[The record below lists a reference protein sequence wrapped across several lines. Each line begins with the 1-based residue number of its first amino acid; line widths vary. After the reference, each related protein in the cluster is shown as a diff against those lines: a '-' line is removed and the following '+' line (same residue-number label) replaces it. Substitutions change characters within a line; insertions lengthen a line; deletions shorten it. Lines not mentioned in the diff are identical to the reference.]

1 MRIGIVNDL
10 SLAVRVLTDVLE
22 QAPDLEVAW
31 VAENGKEAVDLAASK
46 PVGLILMDLVMPE
59 MDGVEATR
67 RIMESTPCAI
77 LIVTATVSGNA
88 SMVFEAMG
96 WGALDVVATPVFG
109 EGGVIEGG
117 DALLKKIST
126 IGKLI
131 DLDQEE
137 APPVAAGR
145 VAPGVSSPLVAIG
158 ASTGGPKALGTIL
171 VELAH
176 SFDGTVVI
184 VQHIDSNFA
193 DGLAK
198 WLDEQV
204 TLSVAVAREG
214 DPPSSRRV
222 LIAGGPGHLVLKPNL
237 TFGYVPEPIDCPY
250 QPSVDTFFESL
261 ARNWSRPSVAVLL
274 TGMGRDG
281 ARGLLSLRKMG
292 WHTIAQ
298 DQRSSAVFGM
308 PKAAIDNQAVEETLP
323 IEEIGSSILRHLTP
337 AGETRRTP

>member
-46 PVGLILMDLVMPE
+46 SVDLILMDLVMPE

-67 RIMESTPCAI
+67 RIMESSPCAI
-77 LIVTATVSGNA
+77 LIVTATVSGHA

-96 WGALDVVATPVFG
+96 WGAL
-109 EGGVIEGG
+109 
-117 DALLKKIST
+117 
-126 IGKLI
+126 
-131 DLDQEE
+131 
-137 APPVAAGR
+137 
-145 VAPGVSSPLVAIG
+145 APGVSSPLVAIG

-292 WHTIAQ
+292 WYTIAQ

-323 IEEIGSSILRHLTP
+323 IEEIGSAILRHLTP